1 LLDACF
7 GHAHPAY
14 TLRHVGKR
22 VAIGVVLAL
31 LGSAGAACSFLLDT
45 DVEQCTPDAG
55 CSGKF
60 AGMACVNRVC
70 VTSEAAVDAGPWGCL
85 GDVTFPPPPQGN
97 VNVVVPLIDLTS
109 QKPVTAA
116 DVFARLCAKIDVN
129 CNSPLSSG
137 DAGIILSPD
146 ANGLLH
152 LTFPAGFDGF
162 ALIDPVLP
170 DGGAPSDAGD
180 AAPPIVFVP
189 SLVFFN
195 PPIDHDLVYS
205 TIVMVKTSEL
215 VQIATIEQTPI
226 DPSLGAVFMET
237 VDCNAKPASGVS
249 VTLDSQ
255 TSTTQG
261 FYFENGLPKLNAS
274 STDVT
279 GYAGFVNAPLGTR
292 SVTGTLQA
300 TQQRIGTATVF
311 TRPSTI
317 SYTTMAP
324 SP

>member
-1 LLDACF
+1 M
-7 GHAHPAY
+7 
-14 TLRHVGKR
+14 
-22 VAIGVVLAL
+22 
-31 LGSAGAACSFLLDT
+31 
-45 DVEQCTPDAG
+45 Q
-55 CSGKF
+55 
-60 AGMACVNRVC
+60 CVNRVC
-70 VTSEAAVDAGPWGCL
+70 VGSDAGPVEAGMWSCL
-85 GDVTFPPPPQGN
+85 GSIGVDAAPPGN

-109 QKPVTAA
+109 QKGVQPT
-116 DVFARLCAKIDVN
+116 DVFARICAKIDVN
-129 CNSPLSSG
+129 CNSPLASG

-146 ANGLLH
+146 VQGLLH
-152 LTFPAGFDGF
+152 LTIPAGFDGF
-162 ALIDPVLP
+162 VLVDPIVP
-170 DGGAPSDAGD
+170 DGGAPPDGGDAGQ
-180 AAPPIVFVP
+180 PNVFVP

-205 TIVMVKTSEL
+205 VIVMVKTSEL

-237 VDCNAKPASGVS
+237 VDCNAKPSSGVS

>member
-1 LLDACF
+1 M
-7 GHAHPAY
+7 
-14 TLRHVGKR
+14 
-22 VAIGVVLAL
+22 
-31 LGSAGAACSFLLDT
+31 
-45 DVEQCTPDAG
+45 Q
-55 CSGKF
+55 
-60 AGMACVNRVC
+60 CVNRVC
-70 VTSEAAVDAGPWGCL
+70 VASDGGGDTAPPGDAGPWGCL
-85 GDVTFPPPPQGN
+85 ADVSVPTPPQGN

-109 QKPVTAA
+109 KTGVQPT
-116 DVFARLCAKIDVN
+116 DVFARICAKIDVN
-129 CNSPLSSG
+129 CNSPLASG

-146 ANGLLH
+146 VQGLLH
-152 LTFPAGFDGF
+152 LTIPAGFDGF
-162 ALIDPVLP
+162 VLVDPIVP

-180 AAPPIVFVP
+180 AGQPNVFVP

-205 TIVMVKTSEL
+205 VIVMVKTSEL

-237 VDCNAKPASGVS
+237 VDCNAKAAAGVS
-249 VTLDSQ
+249 VVIDSQ

-292 SVTGTLQA
+292 TVTGSLEA
-300 TQQRIGTATVF
+300 TQQKIGSATVF
-311 TRPSTI
+311 TKASTI

>member
-1 LLDACF
+1 
-7 GHAHPAY
+7 
-14 TLRHVGKR
+14 LRHVGKR
-22 VAIGVVLAL
+22 VAIGALLAL
-31 LGSAGAACSFLLDT
+31 VGSAGAACSFLLDT
-45 DVEQCTPDAG
+45 DVEQCTPDSG
-55 CSGKF
+55 CTGKF

-70 VTSEAAVDAGPWGCL
+70 VASEAGPDVVADAGPWGCL

-97 VNVVVPLIDLTS
+97 VNVIVPLIDLTS
-109 QKPVTAA
+109 QKGVTGA

-137 DAGIILSPD
+137 DAGVILSPD
-146 ANGLLH
+146 ATGLLH

-162 ALIDPVLP
+162 VLIDPIVP
-170 DGGAPSDAGD
+170 DGGAPSDADDGGG
-180 AAPPIVFVP
+180 PPPNVFVP

-226 DPSLGAVFMET
+226 DPNLGAVFMET
-237 VDCNAKPASGVS
+237 VDCNTKPSAGVS
-249 VTLDSQ
+249 VTIDSQ
-255 TSTTQG
+255 TSSTQG

-279 GYAGFVNAPLGTR
+279 GYAGFVNVPLGTR
-292 SVTGTLQA
+292 SVTGSLQA

-311 TRPSTI
+311 TRQSTI